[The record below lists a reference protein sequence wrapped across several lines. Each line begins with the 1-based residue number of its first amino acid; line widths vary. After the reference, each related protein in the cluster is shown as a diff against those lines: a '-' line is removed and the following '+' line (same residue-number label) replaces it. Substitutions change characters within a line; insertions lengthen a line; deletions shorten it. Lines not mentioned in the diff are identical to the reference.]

1 MGGRDQERGE
11 ENYFFPCRGVE
22 RNGVVSLVHKNKAY
36 YYQYTREKELKGCIL
51 SKEKRNESGVECT

>member
-22 RNGVVSLVHKNKAY
+22 RNGGVSLVHTKKAY
-36 YYQYTREKELKGCIL
+36 H
-51 SKEKRNESGVECT
+51 